1 MKKKILLGLSFLVL
15 STFMVAPVF
24 AQVPGGLT
32 ETPSGTLNS
41 VDSIYTK
48 LVVIIKWIYT
58 LFLALTV
65 IFIIMAAFAYLTA
78 GGDPAKVKKA
88 NSKLIYAI
96 VAIVVAILAF
106 SLRTIISNLIAS

>member
-1 MKKKILLGLSFLVL
+1 MKKKILLGLSVL
-15 STFMVAPVF
+15 AASTLLVAPVF

-32 ETPSGTLNS
+32 ETPGTSVSDVSG
-41 VDSIYTK
+41 IYGK
-48 LVVIIKWIYT
+48 FIVIIKWIYT

-78 GGDPAKVKKA
+78 GGDPNKVKKA

-106 SLRTIISNLIAS
+106 SLRTIIQNFIS

>member
-1 MKKKILLGLSFLVL
+1 MKKKILVVL
-15 STFMVAPVF
+15 SVLALATFAVAPVF
-24 AQVPGGLT
+24 AQI
-32 ETPSGTLNS
+32 PSGTTTDPTGPSDIN
-41 VDSIYTK
+41 SIYQK
-48 LVVIIKWIYT
+48 LVIIIRWVYT

-65 IFIIMAAFAYLTA
+65 LFFIMAAVSYLTS

-106 SLRTIISNLIAS
+106 SLKTIIVNFIS